1 MTQDTQ
7 AKRILII
14 QMLEGWPTAA
24 ASISRATV
32 DAYCEDVA
40 QCSVEAVSRATK
52 RLRAGEVDGVNMDFP
67 PPSAR
72 VAHQARLF
80 DEVLGSIEQP
90 AKVLHHGITRVDFG
104 WPRSFDL
111 TGTTVEE
118 MEFVMANKRLPE
130 PGELTAISTD
140 AERHAELPDSVR
152 QAIGAKARTM

>member
-1 MTQDTQ
+1 MTQEAQ
-7 AKRILII
+7 AKRILIV

-24 ASISRATV
+24 ASISRAIV

-52 RLRAGEVDGVNMDFP
+52 RLRAGEVEGVNMDFP

-80 DEVLGSIEQP
+80 DNVIADINRLSSD
-90 AKVLHHGITRVDFG
+90 LHHGVTHVDFG
-104 WPRSFDL
+104 WPNTFNL

-118 MEFVMANKRLPE
+118 MEFVLKHKRMPE
-130 PGELTAISTD
+130 PNELTAIT
-140 AERHAELPDSVR
+140 AEPRHTELPEAVR
-152 QAIGAKARTM
+152 KALGAKVGSM